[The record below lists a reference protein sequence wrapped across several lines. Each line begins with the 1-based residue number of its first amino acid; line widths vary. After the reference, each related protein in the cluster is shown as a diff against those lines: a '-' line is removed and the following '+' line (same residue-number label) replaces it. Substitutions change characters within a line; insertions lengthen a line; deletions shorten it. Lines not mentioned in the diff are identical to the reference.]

1 MFVTSPDNV
10 RIAYDIQGTGPAL
23 LLLAGFQTKRQI
35 WHEIGYVEQLSREFT
50 VITMDRRGIGESDM
64 PTTPDMYTVEKMLAD
79 LDAVLNAC
87 NVEQFLIWGHSFG
100 GSISTQLA
108 TRSERL
114 MRAVIAGS
122 FFGRVYHEKRVNE
135 IVEEWES
142 VQKAQQEGNLKSLDI
157 DEEEEAYIQQV
168 NIPATVACWRALV
181 LWPVIEPRAIRCPA
195 LVYSGVN
202 DERVTKPLQERQQ
215 DIEAAGM
222 QLLIFD
228 DMDHEEELSKIEVVL
243 PPVLAFLRDAGK

>member
-1 MFVTSPDNV
+1 MFITSPDNV
-10 RIAYDIQGTGPAL
+10 RIAYDIQGTGPTL
-23 LLLAGFQTKRQI
+23 LLLPGFQEKRQI
-35 WHEIGYVEQLSREFT
+35 WHEVGYVERLSREFT

-79 LDAVLNAC
+79 INTVLDIC
-87 NVEQFLIWGHSFG
+87 NVDRFLIWGHSFG

-122 FFGRVYHEKRVNE
+122 FFGRVYNEKRVNE
-135 IVEEWES
+135 IVEGWEN
-142 VQKAQQEGNLKSLDI
+142 VLKAQQEGNLKSLDI
-157 DEEEEAYIQQV
+157 DADEEAYIKQV

-181 LWPVIEPRAIRCPA
+181 LWPVIEPREVRCPA
-195 LVYSGVN
+195 LVYSGAN

-215 DIEAAGM
+215 DIEAVGM

-228 DMDHEEELSKIEVVL
+228 DMDHEEEISKIEVVL
-243 PPVLAFLRDAGK
+243 PPVLAFLRKAAR

>member
-64 PTTPDMYTVEKMLAD
+64 LTTPDMYTVEKMLAD
-79 LDAVLNAC
+79 IETVLDAC
-87 NVEQFLIWGHSFG
+87 NVDRFFLWGHSFG
-100 GSISTQLA
+100 GSTSTQLA
-108 TRSERL
+108 VQSDRL
-114 MRAVIAGS
+114 IRAVIAGS
-122 FFGRVYHEKRVNE
+122 FFGRIYSEKLVNQ
-135 IVEEWES
+135 IVEEWET
-142 VQKAQQEGNLKSLDI
+142 VQKAQQEGNLRSLDI
-157 DEEEEAYIQQV
+157 DEDEEAYIKQI
-168 NIPATVACWRALV
+168 NIPATIACWRALV
-181 LWPVIEPRAIRCPA
+181 SWPVIEPREVRCPA
-195 LVYSGVN
+195 LVYSGAN
-202 DERVTKPLQERQQ
+202 DERITKPLQERQQ

-228 DMDHEEELSKIEVVL
+228 NMDHEEEIYKIKVVL